1 MSELVDRL
9 RAAWDNLSPREQI
22 LVATAG
28 AMAGVALLVFVVV
41 MPVLGMADSAEQR
54 VLTAEQQ
61 LVAMTRLQ
69 REYAEI
75 NSRLGGVER
84 RIQSQRGQ
92 QNIRTLL
99 ENLAKESAV
108 RIDSMEERQAGKNE
122 HYVESKMEVSL
133 KNVSLSQTI
142 KYLHNIED
150 SDQQLS
156 VKSLRVKGRSDKS
169 QLLDVTFSV
178 SSFEPT

>member
-54 VLTAEQQ
+54 VLSAEQQ

-75 NSRLGGVER
+75 NSRLEGVER
-84 RIQSQRGQ
+84 RIQSQRGR

-108 RIDSMEERQAGKNE
+108 RIDSMEERQAGKND

>member
-54 VLTAEQQ
+54 VLSAEQQ

-75 NSRLGGVER
+75 NSRLEGVER
-84 RIQSQRGQ
+84 RIQSQRGR

-99 ENLAKESAV
+99 ENLSKESAV
-108 RIDSMEERQAGKNE
+108 RIDSMEERQAGKND